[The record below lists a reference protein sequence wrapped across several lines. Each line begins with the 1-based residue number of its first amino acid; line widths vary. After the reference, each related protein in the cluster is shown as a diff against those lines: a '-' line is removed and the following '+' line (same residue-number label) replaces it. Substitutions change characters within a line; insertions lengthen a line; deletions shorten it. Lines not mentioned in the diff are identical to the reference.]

1 MLSHTP
7 LLRVRSTCYMYITTS
22 QVRRSRGDPMT
33 AVHEQTATDPDG
45 PTGGLATWVDALTL
59 DQIPQ
64 NVVDRA
70 KHLLLDGLGC
80 ALVGAQLPWSRVAT
94 DAVLGLESPGNTVVI
109 GTGRTTS
116 GPAAAVLNGTFVQ
129 GFELDDFHPLAPL
142 HSCSLLVPALL
153 STASVRPEPSTG
165 ADLLLGALAGFEVG
179 PRVGYTLHGAQMLD
193 RGWHSGS
200 VFGTHAA
207 AMASGKLRGLPPGQ
221 LEDAL
226 GLAGTQSSGLM
237 AAQYEAMSKRMHHG
251 LAARNGFYAAGLAAA
266 GYTGIKRVFER
277 EYGGFL
283 SVFGEGHNPDASLL
297 TAQLG
302 QRWETSII
310 MVKSYAAMGGLHG
323 AIDAARQLRSLVA
336 PQDISKIDIT
346 VGETVYKHG
355 WWPPERPLTPIGAQ
369 MHIGYATAAAL
380 LDGNVLPEQL
390 TPGRLDSD
398 DIWSLL
404 GATSVHLD
412 ETLAHA
418 DVSQWFRTDVA
429 VTMDDGTV
437 HQARVVQP
445 HGAPADPVTNEEILA
460 KFHALADR
468 VTTRGRAEAIER
480 AVVGIDG
487 LDDIGYLID
496 LLAAPVAGAL
506 D

>member
-1 MLSHTP
+1 
-7 LLRVRSTCYMYITTS
+7 
-22 QVRRSRGDPMT
+22 MT
-33 AVHEQTATDPDG
+33 DVHRQAATDPDG
-45 PTGGLATWVDALTL
+45 PTGRLATWVADLTV
-59 DQIPQ
+59 DQVPQ
-64 NVVDRA
+64 DVVERA

-94 DAVLGLESPGNTVVI
+94 AAVLDLEGKGDAVVI
-109 GTGRTTS
+109 GTGHTAS
-116 GPAAAVLNGTFVQ
+116 APAAAVLNGTFIQ

-142 HSCSLLVPALL
+142 HSCSLLIPALL
-153 STASVRPEPSTG
+153 STASARPKTTAG
-165 ADLLLGALAGFEVG
+165 AELLLAAIAGFEVG
-179 PRVGYTLHGAQMLD
+179 PRVGYTLHGTQMLD

-200 VFGTHAA
+200 VFGTHSA
-207 AMASGKLRGLPPGQ
+207 AMASGKLRGLPPAQ

-226 GLAGTQSSGLM
+226 GLAGTQSAGLM

-283 SVFGEGHNPDASLL
+283 SVFGEGHDPDASLL
-297 TAQLG
+297 TGQLG
-302 QRWETSII
+302 QRWETTII
-310 MVKSYAAMGGLHG
+310 MVKRYAAMGGLLA
-323 AIDAARQLRSLVA
+323 AIDAARRLRNSVA
-336 PQDISKIDIT
+336 PADISKIDIT

-355 WWPPERPLTPIGAQ
+355 WWTPERPLTPIGAQ
-369 MHIGYATAAAL
+369 MNIGYATAAAL
-380 LDGNVLPEQL
+380 LDGNVLPEQF
-390 TPGRLDSD
+390 TPSRLDSD
-398 DIWSLL
+398 DIWSLIA
-404 GATSVHLD
+404 ATSVHLD

-418 DVSQWFRTDVA
+418 DVSEWFRTDVA
-429 VTMDDGTV
+429 VTARDGTV

-445 HGAPADPVTNEEILA
+445 HGAPSDPVTNDELVA

-468 VTTRGRAEAIER
+468 VTDRARADAIER
-480 AVVGIDG
+480 AVVGLED
-487 LDDIGYLID
+487 LDDVDYLVD